1 MPFWERKWEEKQV
14 ASEEESGARGGKER
28 EREGEGGLT
37 SKSGWIAPRRATF
50 LSLMTAF
57 KAF

>member
-14 ASEEESGARGGKER
+14 ASEEESGARGGER